1 MKVKPT
7 NKLNPLRDT
16 PEDQANIGGFDNTQA
31 IQEGNSEEY
40 SSSNSEEF
48 YTSPS
53 HKSGG

>member
-7 NKLNPLRDT
+7 NKLNLLRDT
-16 PEDQANIGGFDNTQA
+16 PEDQANIGGFDDTQA
-31 IQEGNSEEY
+31 IQEGNSEDY